1 MVEKL
6 IRQCLV
12 TDNSDVT
19 RLLIGNGADEIPVSG
34 QQSGKAVV
42 ELNLPGRRATIGPDQ
57 DLSDSIRLQASPLR
71 QQCQFLVVI
80 HGFPRNKFL
89 SEHIHSVK

>member
-1 MVEKL
+1 MVEKP

-34 QQSGKAVV
+34 RQSGKAVV
-42 ELNLPGRRATIGPDQ
+42 ELNLPGRRATIGPDLIQ
-57 DLSDSIRLQASPLR
+57 LAFRPVLFASNAN
-71 QQCQFLVVI
+71 FW
-80 HGFPRNKFL
+80 
-89 SEHIHSVK
+89 S